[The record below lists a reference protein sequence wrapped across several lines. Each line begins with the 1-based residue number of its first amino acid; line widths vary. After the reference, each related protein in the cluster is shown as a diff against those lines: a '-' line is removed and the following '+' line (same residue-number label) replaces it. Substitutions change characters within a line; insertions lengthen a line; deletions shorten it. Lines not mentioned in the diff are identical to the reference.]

1 MTGQKERACPCCNTD
16 KPNMNDFPPE
26 YTMDTARLQYA
37 GILDNPTFGGIPM
50 KTVKIAYESYDTPHD
65 SALRERT
72 LSLTMENEDADKLL
86 RVRTPYNRTENI
98 TLDGDRL
105 YTSLWSMEHLMGR
118 YMILGCKVL
127 SIDPA

>member
-1 MTGQKERACPCCNTD
+1 
-16 KPNMNDFPPE
+16 
-26 YTMDTARLQYA
+26 
-37 GILDNPTFGGIPM
+37 M
-50 KTVKIAYESYDTPHD
+50 KTVKIVYESYDAPHD
-65 SALRERT
+65 PAPRERAI
-72 LSLTMENEDADKLL
+72 SLTLEDKDADKLL

-105 YTSLWSMEHLMGR
+105 YTSLWSMEYLMGR

>member
-1 MTGQKERACPCCNTD
+1 
-16 KPNMNDFPPE
+16 
-26 YTMDTARLQYA
+26 
-37 GILDNPTFGGIPM
+37 M
-50 KTVKIAYESYDTPHD
+50 KTVKIVYESYDAPHD
-65 SALRERT
+65 PAPRERAI
-72 LSLTMENEDADKLL
+72 SLTLEDKDADKLL
-86 RVRTPYNRTENI
+86 RVRTPNNRTENI

>member
-1 MTGQKERACPCCNTD
+1 
-16 KPNMNDFPPE
+16 
-26 YTMDTARLQYA
+26 
-37 GILDNPTFGGIPM
+37 M
-50 KTVKIAYESYDTPHD
+50 KTVKIVYESYDAPHD
-65 SALRERT
+65 PAPRERAI
-72 LSLTMENEDADKLL
+72 SLTLEDKDADKLL

-127 SIDPA
+127 STDPA

>member
-1 MTGQKERACPCCNTD
+1 
-16 KPNMNDFPPE
+16 
-26 YTMDTARLQYA
+26 
-37 GILDNPTFGGIPM
+37 M
-50 KTVKIAYESYDTPHD
+50 KTVKIVYESYDAPHD
-65 SALRERT
+65 PAPRERAI
-72 LSLTMENEDADKLL
+72 SLTLEDKDADKLL

-105 YTSLWSMEHLMGR
+105 YTSLWSMEHLMGQ

>member
-1 MTGQKERACPCCNTD
+1 
-16 KPNMNDFPPE
+16 
-26 YTMDTARLQYA
+26 
-37 GILDNPTFGGIPM
+37 M
-50 KTVKIAYESYDTPHD
+50 KTVKIVYESYDAP
-65 SALRERT
+65 APRERAI
-72 LSLTMENEDADKLL
+72 SLTLEDKDADKLL

>member
-1 MTGQKERACPCCNTD
+1 
-16 KPNMNDFPPE
+16 
-26 YTMDTARLQYA
+26 
-37 GILDNPTFGGIPM
+37 M
-50 KTVKIAYESYDTPHD
+50 KTVKIVYESYDAPHD
-65 SALRERT
+65 PAPRERAI
-72 LSLTMENEDADKLL
+72 SLTLEDKDADKLL

-118 YMILGCKVL
+118 YMILRCKVL

>member
-1 MTGQKERACPCCNTD
+1 
-16 KPNMNDFPPE
+16 
-26 YTMDTARLQYA
+26 
-37 GILDNPTFGGIPM
+37 M
-50 KTVKIAYESYDTPHD
+50 KTVKIVYESYDAPHD
-65 SALRERT
+65 PAPRERAI
-72 LSLTMENEDADKLL
+72 SLTLEDKDADKLL

-118 YMILGCKVL
+118 YMILGCKAL